1 MPMPA
6 KFDAGLVLTLFII
19 PGFMSHYLI
28 GSSIPRRQQGTNE
41 VILEALLFSCINYAV
56 LGWPLL
62 LLPSFYP
69 AFIATH
75 AALMLITW
83 LIVLF
88 VAPVGSVQRLA

>member
-1 MPMPA
+1 MKP
-6 KFDAGLVLTLFII
+6 
-19 PGFMSHYLI
+19 
-28 GSSIPRRQQGTNE
+28 QQGVE
-41 VILEALLFSCINYAV
+41 CGSWVSCINYAV

-69 AFIATH
+69 VFIATH

>member
-41 VILEALLFSCINYAV
+41 VILEALLFS
-56 LGWPLL
+56 LT
-62 LLPSFYP
+62 S
-69 AFIATH
+69 
-75 AALMLITW
+75 AL
-83 LIVLF
+83 
-88 VAPVGSVQRLA
+88 R